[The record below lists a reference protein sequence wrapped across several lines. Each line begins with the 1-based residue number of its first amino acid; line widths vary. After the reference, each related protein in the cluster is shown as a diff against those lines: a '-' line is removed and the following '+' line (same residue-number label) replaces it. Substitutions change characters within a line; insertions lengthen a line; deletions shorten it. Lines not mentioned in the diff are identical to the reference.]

1 MVQTNHRTPI
11 MLLTLALLRDIL
23 LAAAG
28 AGQLAS
34 DYRARTIYFLLG
46 Q

>member
-1 MVQTNHRTPI
+1 

-34 DYRARTIYFLLG
+34 GYRARTIYFLLG